1 LAPPQPNI
9 MLLVTLIIA
18 AVVAVD
24 GAIAVIVIVT
34 GGSSP
39 GGYERSATSLASN
52 LSCTAPHPSPSSTG
66 DVNTGLRIHPRE
78 VRALRC
84 RTSESRHWQCAF
96 RTRT

>member
-1 LAPPQPNI
+1 

-34 GGSSP
+34 GGSSS
-39 GGYERSATSLASN
+39 GGYERSATSLASD

-66 DVNTGLRIHPRE
+66 DVNTGLRYTRARYAPFDA
-78 VRALRC
+78 VR
-84 RTSESRHWQCAF
+84 H
-96 RTRT
+96 